1 MASGVSRPM
10 PVCRC
15 SLLYQGKKSWQ
26 KLRESS
32 MLPKAMSYLVPE
44 LFVAGIAL
52 SNQLG
57 KVCKRL
63 VPVSCPGI
71 ICEVISLGMHRLTKG
86 KKIFIPGHV
95 SEQGAHL
102 LLRIAPSK
110 VFLRNLSSLFQL
122 IGRQGCCDLTQ
133 SIQMLPHHPSMHHLH
148 RLRHL

>member
-102 LLRIAPSK
+102 LLR
-110 VFLRNLSSLFQL
+110 NLSSLFQL

-133 SIQMLPHHPSMHHLH
+133 SIQMLPHHPVMHDLH